1 MVWLAIWKAKKLEQ
15 RGSEEEES
23 VIDLEGK
30 GDHGRKTC
38 KVCVSMH
45 NVTCRMLIQ
54 IGQTQ
59 RMRCTM
65 MNELDREE
73 SFGRR
78 REWERGSDESI
89 QATTTAEQ
97 EETLSRRSKRER
109 LRRQNK
115 THEERSAK

>member
-1 MVWLAIWKAKKLEQ
+1 
-15 RGSEEEES
+15 
-23 VIDLEGK
+23 
-30 GDHGRKTC
+30 
-38 KVCVSMH
+38 
-45 NVTCRMLIQ
+45 MLMQ
-54 IGQTQ
+54 IGQMQ

-65 MNELDREE
+65 MNELDRQE

-78 REWERGSDESI
+78 REWERGSDENI

-97 EETLSRRSKRER
+97 EETLNRRSKRER